1 MAIHTT
7 DQENKSAYTR
17 QKILESAIELFLIY
31 GVKKVTIDDICN
43 NCNLT
48 KGSFYHH
55 FPTKD
60 HIVSL
65 SINQGL
71 DKYIESNYINDNS
84 LNLSQQITNLNLCA
98 FEFFKSIGKEMTRES
113 YVSMINSSVEVR
125 IDGRIYVDFL
135 TSIIRQVN
143 ECNIAALADFNFIEA
158 YIYSISVFTGIIMK
172 WCTSNDTLYND
183 VIWENLIKQQ
193 FKIMFE

>member
-1 MAIHTT
+1 MAINTT
-7 DQENKSAYTR
+7 DQENKSAQTR
-17 QKILESAIELFLIY
+17 QKILESAIELFLVY

-65 SINQGL
+65 SVNQGL
-71 DKYIESNYINDNS
+71 DKYVESNYINDNS
-84 LNLSQQITNLNLCA
+84 LDLSQQITNLNLCA
-98 FEFFKSIGKEMTRES
+98 FEFFKNIGKEMTRES

-125 IDGRIYVDFL
+125 IDGRIYVDYL
-135 TSIIRQVN
+135 TSIIKQVS
-143 ECNIAALADFNFIEA
+143 ERNIALADFTFDEV

-172 WCTSNDTLYND
+172 WSTSIDTPYND
-183 VIWENLIKQQ
+183 VNWENLIKHQ
-193 FKIMFE
+193 FNIMFK

>member
-1 MAIHTT
+1 MAINTT
-7 DQENKSAYTR
+7 DQENKSAQTR
-17 QKILESAIELFLIY
+17 QKILESAIELFLVY

-71 DKYIESNYINDNS
+71 DKYVESNYINDNL

-98 FEFFKSIGKEMTRES
+98 FEFFKNIGKEMTRES
-113 YVSMINSSVEVR
+113 YISMINSSVEVR
-125 IDGRIYVDFL
+125 IDGRIYVDYL
-135 TSIIRQVN
+135 TSIIKQVS
-143 ECNIAALADFNFIEA
+143 ECNIALANFTFDEA

-172 WCTSNDTLYND
+172 WSTSIDTHYND
-183 VIWENLIKQQ
+183 VSWENLIKHQ
-193 FKIMFE
+193 FNIMFK